1 MIPDVKVAWMR
12 HLIVTVSVKQDMIIK
27 TLVGNVQLSGSF
39 VMLPSKS
46 SHALT
51 AILY

>member
-12 HLIVTVSVKQDMIIK
+12 HLIVTVKQDMIIK